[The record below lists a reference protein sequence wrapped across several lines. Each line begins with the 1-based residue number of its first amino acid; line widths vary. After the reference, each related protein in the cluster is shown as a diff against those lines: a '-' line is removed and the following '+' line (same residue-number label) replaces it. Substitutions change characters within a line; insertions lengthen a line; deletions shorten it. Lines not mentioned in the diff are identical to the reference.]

1 MLRSWTS
8 FKGLFHQVRTKR
20 EKRFVRRAVKS
31 SPPSPGWLSP
41 PHLLTHPLS
50 RQSLCASALLD
61 RKRGHDLSPP
71 PVCSLSYLMC
81 IISEEQHTGFD
92 LFRLFVSDAEQTGQT
107 RRCYGLYTAHALKR
121 TQRHVKARLWSYRDA
136 DEDEPQRKS
145 EEGGGRVHQMK
156 RRV

>member
-1 MLRSWTS
+1 MLRSWTL

-92 LFRLFVSDAEQTGQT
+92 SVSPYWVDSSAQNGAVSDVVDIEAV
-107 RRCYGLYTAHALKR
+107 GLR
-121 TQRHVKARLWSYRDA
+121 TQICST
-136 DEDEPQRKS
+136 
-145 EEGGGRVHQMK
+145 
-156 RRV
+156 